1 MEIIADTTEFYINKD
16 TAVAIG
22 KFDGVHLGHRRL
34 LEEILM
40 AKKRG
45 LAACVFTFD
54 IPPASLFGGDK
65 RVLSTNEEK
74 HLIFERMGIDF
85 LIEFP
90 MNTETAAT
98 PPNAFI
104 MDYLVSS
111 LNTRFIAAGTDV
123 SFGRRG
129 EGNAALLKAMASD
142 CGYEFKL
149 VDKVCTSE
157 GEVISSTLIRDCIE
171 QGKME
176 MATALLG
183 EPYSISGKVVSGN
196 HIGHTLGFPTINI
209 NPPENKYLPA
219 FGVYSGHT
227 VIDGHK
233 YRSITNV
240 GVKPTVGVEAKAL
253 AETYLYDFDGD
264 LYGAEATVLLESF
277 MRPERRFASMEDL
290 KLQLAEDIEAYRS

>member
-1 MEIIADTTEFYINKD
+1 MEIIADTTEFYINRD

-34 LEEILM
+34 LEEILL
-40 AKKRG
+40 AKSKG

-54 IPPASLFGGDK
+54 IPPASLFGGDG
-65 RVLSTNEEK
+65 RVLTTNAEK
-74 HLIFERMGIDF
+74 HVIFERMGIDF

-90 MNTETAAT
+90 MNIETAAT

-111 LNTRFIAAGTDV
+111 LNTRFIAAGKDV

-129 EGNAALLKAMASD
+129 EGNSSLLKAMASS

-157 GEVISSTLIRDCIE
+157 GVVISSTLIRDCIE

-176 MATALLG
+176 TAAILLG
-183 EPYSISGKVVSGN
+183 EPYSISGRVVSGN
-196 HIGHTLGFPTINI
+196 HIGHSLGFPTINVY
-209 NPPENKYLPA
+209 PDENKFLPA
-219 FGVYSGHT
+219 YGVYSGHT
-227 VIDGHK
+227 IIEGRI
-233 YRSITNV
+233 YRSISNV
-240 GVKPTVGVEAKAL
+240 GVKPTVGGEAKAGV
-253 AETYLYDFDGD
+253 ETYLYDFDGD
-264 LYGAEATVLLESF
+264 LYGAEVIVQLESF
-277 MRPERRFASMEDL
+277 MRPERKFASLEDL
-290 KLQLAEDIEAYRS
+290 KLQLAEDIEAYK